1 MDFPVIFKLCAV
13 PGFDEIKL
21 TRMGYSVRS
30 DIINTHDKMRLNQKY
45 FRILLII
52 LLVNVYSI
60 PQLLAGQDIILKV
73 KTLQDLVCV
82 FLQLYCFKMIKS
94 KYLDVFNEIINVEN
108 ITTFLS
114 EVYVR
119 TSEGN
124 KIVIE
129 SSKFKLRY

>member
-52 LLVNVYSI
+52 LLVKVFSI

-73 KTLQDLVCV
+73 KILQDLVCV
-82 FLQLYCFKMIKS
+82 ILQNLFKMIKS

>member
-52 LLVNVYSI
+52 LLVKVFSI

-73 KTLQDLVCV
+73 KILQDLVCV
-82 FLQLYCFKMIKS
+82 ILQNLFKMIKS

-108 ITTFLS
+108 RKDDYINQKHQLITNF
-114 EVYVR
+114 
-119 TSEGN
+119 
-124 KIVIE
+124 IFI
-129 SSKFKLRY
+129 